1 MVIIICVEDGFVL
14 LITLF
19 PQGGRK
25 RKAYIEEMEMRSL
38 LATLG
43 LKVGFHKM
51 FTHKEDNPNYL
62 IGPGQA
68 EEAAMVAKETGVGE
82 VVVDAFLTPRQE
94 KNLEQ
99 LFQLPVVDRENVI
112 LSIFFQNAHSTEA
125 RLQIMK
131 AQAEYL
137 KPRLQAREEN
147 LSQQRGGVRG
157 AKGEGERKI
166 ELERRLINDRIAGLK
181 KDLERLRRTRTVQSK
196 ERKGNGIF
204 TFALVGYTNAG
215 KSSIMKAL
223 TGSDVLVED
232 KLFATLDTT
241 TRALRLPDGRK
252 VLLSDT
258 VGFISNLPHRLIEAF
273 GSTLEEAL
281 DADAVMIVADL
292 SHPDAYSC
300 YETTVSTLEEL
311 GARDRI
317 KLLVLNK
324 SDCIYDDFSYM
335 KLKSTGF
342 PTVETSVK
350 EKKGLDGLLRAM
362 EEISR
367 DGMEELVVECGGDG
381 SLLSELGSRAEIVSY
396 TWKDD
401 HAELVIRYRKEYRQ
415 YMDKVIKKSGFR
427 RGNPDGSS

>member
-1 MVIIICVEDGFVL
+1 MEEGFVL

-19 PQGGRK
+19 TPGQRE
-25 RKAYIEEMEMRSL
+25 RKAYIEEMEIRSL
-38 LATLG
+38 LATLD

-51 FTHKEDNPNYL
+51 LTHKQDNPNFL

-68 EEAAMVAKETGVGE
+68 EEAAMVAKEIGAKE
-82 VVVDAFLTPRQE
+82 VVINAFLSPRQE
-94 KNLEQ
+94 KNLER
-99 LFQLPVVDRENVI
+99 LFQIPVVDRENVI
-112 LSIFFQNAHSTEA
+112 LSIFFQNAHSPEA

-166 ELERRLINDRIAGLK
+166 ELERRQIDDKIVFLK
-181 KDLERLRRTRTVQSK
+181 KEIERIKQNRQTRSK
-196 ERKGNGIF
+196 ERKANDIY

-223 TGSDVLVED
+223 TGADVLVED

-241 TRALRLPDGRK
+241 TRVLRLPGERK

-258 VGFISNLPHRLIEAF
+258 VGFISNLPHRLIESF
-273 GSTLEEAL
+273 SSTLTEAL
-281 DADAVMIVADL
+281 DADAIIIVSDL

-300 YETTVSTLEEL
+300 YETTLSTLEEL
-311 GARDRI
+311 GAKEKI

-324 SDCIYDDFSYM
+324 SDNIYDDFSYL
-335 KLKSTGF
+335 KLKSTNF
-342 PTVETSVK
+342 LTVETSVK
-350 EKKGLDGLLRAM
+350 ENKGMKELLDAM
-362 EEISR
+362 AAISGENMKELTISCN
-367 DGMEELVVECGGDG
+367 DGTRIIQ
-381 SLLSELGSRAEIVSY
+381 SLKGKAEILSY
-396 TWKDD
+396 FWKDD
-401 HAELVIRYRKEYRQ
+401 HAELAIRYAKKYDAFIRE
-415 YMDKVIKKSGFR
+415 VIKKSGSQQLES
-427 RGNPDGSS
+427 GNNP

>member
-1 MVIIICVEDGFVL
+1 MEEGFVL

-19 PQGGRK
+19 TPGQRE
-25 RKAYIEEMEMRSL
+25 RKAYIEEMEIRSL
-38 LATLG
+38 LATLD

-51 FTHKEDNPNYL
+51 LTHKEDNPNFL

-68 EEAAMVAKETGVGE
+68 EEAAMVAKEIGAKE
-82 VVVDAFLTPRQE
+82 VVINAFLSPRQE
-94 KNLEQ
+94 KNLEK
-99 LFQLPVVDRENVI
+99 LFQIPVVDRENVI
-112 LSIFFQNAHSTEA
+112 LSIFFQNAHSPEA

-166 ELERRLINDRIAGLK
+166 ELERRQIDDKIVFLK
-181 KDLERLRRTRTVQSK
+181 KEIERIKRNRQTRSK
-196 ERKGNGIF
+196 ERKANDIY

-223 TGSDVLVED
+223 TGADVLVED

-241 TRALRLPDGRK
+241 TRVLRLPGERK

-258 VGFISNLPHRLIEAF
+258 VGFISNLPHRLIESF
-273 GSTLEEAL
+273 SSTLTEAL
-281 DADAVMIVADL
+281 DADAIIIVSDL

-300 YETTVSTLEEL
+300 YETTLSTLEEL
-311 GARDRI
+311 GAKEKI

-324 SDCIYDDFSYM
+324 SDNIYDDFSYL
-335 KLKSTGF
+335 KLKSTNF
-342 PTVETSVK
+342 LTVETSVK
-350 EKKGLDGLLRAM
+350 ENKGMKELLDAM
-362 EEISR
+362 AAISGENMKELTIR
-367 DGMEELVVECGGDG
+367 CNDDGRLIPALKGK
-381 SLLSELGSRAEIVSY
+381 AEILSY
-396 TWKDD
+396 FWKDD
-401 HAELVIRYRKEYRQ
+401 HAELAIRYAKKYDAFIRE
-415 YMDKVIKKSGFR
+415 VIKKSGSQQLES
-427 RGNPDGSS
+427 GNNT

>member
-19 PQGGRK
+19 PQGGRE

-147 LSQQRGGVRG
+147 LWGKEDRTGTQAHKRQDRGLEEGSGETQTDKNRPKQG
-157 AKGEGERKI
+157 EEGERNLHLRPGRIYQCGKKLDN
-166 ELERRLINDRIAGLK
+166 ESTYRLGC
-181 KDLERLRRTRTVQSK
+181 
-196 ERKGNGIF
+196 
-204 TFALVGYTNAG
+204 
-215 KSSIMKAL
+215 
-223 TGSDVLVED
+223 
-232 KLFATLDTT
+232 
-241 TRALRLPDGRK
+241 P
-252 VLLSDT
+252 
-258 VGFISNLPHRLIEAF
+258 
-273 GSTLEEAL
+273 
-281 DADAVMIVADL
+281 
-292 SHPDAYSC
+292 
-300 YETTVSTLEEL
+300 
-311 GARDRI
+311 
-317 KLLVLNK
+317 
-324 SDCIYDDFSYM
+324 
-335 KLKSTGF
+335 
-342 PTVETSVK
+342 
-350 EKKGLDGLLRAM
+350 
-362 EEISR
+362 
-367 DGMEELVVECGGDG
+367 CGGQAV
-381 SLLSELGSRAEIVSY
+381 RNA
-396 TWKDD
+396 
-401 HAELVIRYRKEYRQ
+401 
-415 YMDKVIKKSGFR
+415 
-427 RGNPDGSS
+427 

>member
-1 MVIIICVEDGFVL
+1 MEEGFVL

-19 PQGGRK
+19 SPGKRE
-25 RKAYIEEMEMRSL
+25 RKAYIEEMEIRSL

-51 FTHKEDNPNYL
+51 LTHKEDNPNFL

-68 EEAAMVAKETGVGE
+68 EEAAMVAKEIGAEE
-82 VVVDAFLTPRQE
+82 VVINAFLSPRQE
-94 KNLEQ
+94 KNLER
-99 LFQLPVVDRENVI
+99 LFQIPVVDRENVI
-112 LSIFFQNAHSTEA
+112 LSIFFQNAHSPEA

-166 ELERRLINDRIAGLK
+166 ELERRLIDDKISQLK
-181 KDLERLRRTRTVQSK
+181 KEIARIKRNRDTRSK
-196 ERKGNGIF
+196 ERKSDDIY

-223 TGSDVLVED
+223 TGADVLVED

-241 TRALRLPDGRK
+241 TRALRLPGGKK

-258 VGFISNLPHRLIEAF
+258 VGFISNLPHRLIESF
-273 GSTLEEAL
+273 SSTLEEAL
-281 DADAVMIVADL
+281 DADAIIIVSDL
-292 SHPDAYSC
+292 SHPDACSC
-300 YETTVSTLEEL
+300 YDTTLSTLEEL
-311 GARDRI
+311 GAKEKI

-324 SDCIYDDFSYM
+324 SDSIYDDFSYL
-335 KLKSTGF
+335 KLRNTGF
-342 PTVETSVK
+342 LTVETSVK
-350 EKKGLDGLLRAM
+350 ENRG
-362 EEISR
+362 
-367 DGMEELVVECGGDG
+367 
-381 SLLSELGSRAEIVSY
+381 LSELLELMAAISRENMKELTISCNDDGRLIPALKGKAEILSY
-396 TWKDD
+396 LWKDD
-401 HAELVIRYRKEYRQ
+401 HAELAIRY
-415 YMDKVIKKSGFR
+415 DKKYDAFIREAIKKSGSQQLES
-427 RGNPDGSS
+427 GNSC